1 MSSEDSENKSG
12 FYFGAQNS
20 NNSSSSNGLGLEI
33 SNSTSSSGFGV
44 ETPSKD
50 PNSNYGGI
58 SRNEAGV
65 DSFLNMLNMN
75 HGNTKGIAGGEA
87 YLGTITSSY
96 DYDDDSIEDL
106 CDEIEIDNGESWIE
120 RGSIFGSAIKIVTD
134 FYNKFF
140 SAETQSI
147 GKVIG
152 DIDKT
157 IASAIEEVSSG
168 GWDKSYRN
176 IQLDGCIGASI
187 AESSD
192 ETEIRFIGKDT
203 NGIKLNGSVGEIL
216 SASGDG
222 VDKSGSE

>member
-1 MSSEDSENKSG
+1 VNCEDSENKTG
-12 FYFGAQNS
+12 VCFGVQNS
-20 NNSSSSNGLGLEI
+20 NNSTSSNGLGLEI

-44 ETPSKD
+44 EAPSKD
-50 PNSNYGGI
+50 PNSNYEGI

-65 DSFLNMLNMN
+65 DSFLNMLHMN

-87 YLGTITSSY
+87 YLGTITSSS
-96 DYDDDSIEDL
+96 YDDDESIEDL

-120 RGSIFGSAIKIVTD
+120 RGSIFGAAIKIATD

-140 SAETQSI
+140 SAEAQSI

-152 DIDKT
+152 EIDKT
-157 IASAIEEVSSG
+157 IASTIEEVSSG

-176 IQLDGCIGASI
+176 IQLDGCIGAGI

-222 VDKSGSE
+222 VDQSGNE